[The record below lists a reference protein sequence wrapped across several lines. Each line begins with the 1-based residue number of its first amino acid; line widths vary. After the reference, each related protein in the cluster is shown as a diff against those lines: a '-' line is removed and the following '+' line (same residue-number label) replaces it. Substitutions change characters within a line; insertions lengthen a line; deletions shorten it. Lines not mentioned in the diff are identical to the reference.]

1 MVWQNYLVNTF
12 WWVLEAM
19 FIVSVFLELTW
30 IVSVPRSIK
39 LWSALLQCQHTLCN
53 SYSANTLLNITYNL
67 FFSWYNRRFESSL
80 AVLPTKQFT
89 HHLHAKSMQTVTKL
103 WMVLTQHCV
112 FGELFIGSSIFGATR
127 QDATNNENKVLVVFI
142 IIIIMLFLDK

>member
-1 MVWQNYLVNTF
+1 MVWQKYLVNTF

-112 FGELFIGSSIFGATR
+112 LGSCSLALQSLEQ
-127 QDATNNENKVLVVFI
+127 QDRMQQ
-142 IIIIMLFLDK
+142 IMKIKFWLFLLLLLLCYF